1 MEKTDSKLV
10 KLYELE
16 DCYGKNFGQYSQFYH
31 IMVIAFDGENSAQI
45 IPFAEYSKELLT
57 NYGSLNGIERSLEK
71 YYPGSGLYYFIDEV
85 PSTSLLRNRLRFCST
100 KISKKDE
107 FTCDI
112 LEKKYFIVKSLNF
125 GRSKRAK
132 EVQKLGLRPK
142 KVYIKSSPLSLSY
155 TKPEGDFTGGY
166 ILSFSDIIKIR
177 EKRLDDLVL
186 TSNNLMILKQTG
198 TCFTEIDLEEA
209 LTAEYEIDSLHTYK
223 PAKQMGNKI
232 HTYYEYDPFTETN
245 PCYGDVV
252 EFTVVGQDENGSP
265 IYKAA
270 DKILQNESNFSY
282 ALRVV
287 ANETRVFNRIPEG
300 IKGDKILEKIAL
312 AGKSDRLH
320 EFVTSELSNSRPG
333 ISYFIEVKANEKTPV
348 FNKK

>member
-1 MEKTDSKLV
+1 MEKADSKLV

-31 IMVIAFDGENSAQI
+31 IMVIAFDGENNAQI

-57 NYGSLNGIERSLEK
+57 NYGSLNGIERALEK

-85 PSTSLLRNRLRFCST
+85 PSTSLLRNRLRFCSV
-100 KISKKDE
+100 KINKKDE

-125 GRSKRAK
+125 GRSKSAK

-142 KVYIKSSPLSLSY
+142 KVFITNNPLCIHY
-155 TKPEGDFTGGY
+155 TKPNKEYEEGF
-166 ILSFSDIIKIR
+166 ILSFSDIVKIR
-177 EKRLDDLVL
+177 ENKLEDLVL
-186 TSNNLMILKQTG
+186 TENNLIILKQSG
-198 TCFTEIDLEEA
+198 KDFNEIDLEEA
-209 LTAEYEIDSLHTYK
+209 LTADYEINSLYK
-223 PAKQMGNKI
+223 FKPVKNVGSKI

-300 IKGDKILEKIAL
+300 IKGNKILEKIAL

-333 ISYFIEVKANEKTPV
+333 INYFIEVKANDKTPV